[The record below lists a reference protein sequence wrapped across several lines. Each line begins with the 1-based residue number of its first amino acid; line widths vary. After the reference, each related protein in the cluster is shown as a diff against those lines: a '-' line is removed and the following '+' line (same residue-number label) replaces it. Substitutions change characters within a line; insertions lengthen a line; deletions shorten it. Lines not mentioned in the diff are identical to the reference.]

1 MKVIQDVVSDLG
13 LPSPEAIVVEDQ
25 DMADAYRSFCRLLH
39 YASKPIA
46 VLADGEFFALGD
58 GQDEIPLTSYA
69 DHRIAPKQQGAGDGP
84 QTPQGTGAKRGRS
97 ETDP

>member
-58 GQDEIPLTSYA
+58 GQDEIPLTSYPRLRLLSA
-69 DHRIAPKQQGAGDGP
+69 LI
-84 QTPQGTGAKRGRS
+84 GRS
-97 ETDP
+97 EVVFREIRGRTR